1 MRPIWAIHRETSG
14 LPVTSIYLS
23 SDNPRW
29 IPKTEADLKAA
40 IDGGL
45 LEETHYLDLK
55 EAPSNKA
62 DNKELARDL
71 ASFAVN
77 GGTLIIGVKE
87 NKDTRIFEL
96 APQPLNGLPEK
107 VEQVARSIPD
117 PPLNVITEVIETTPG
132 TGYLIVHIPASP
144 AAPHMVEGRYF
155 GRGDKTKHRLS
166 DAEVLRLHAQRN
178 AAEADA
184 IALLQ
189 KEMDD
194 DPLGS
199 VGEQSHFFL
208 VAQPTAGRRDLLL
221 DLTGAPDWNVRLA
234 QLIERAHQNR
244 ELNEVLSSGFS
255 PNLTDAHQ
263 GHRRAG
269 GVARSSANLG
279 DGRVYTPSA
288 LHGDE
293 NVIELQVFENGGLRL
308 YLTRFSDTIG
318 TPDKPEQQLFPA
330 AAVLLTRRL
339 LEVLRLVAEEA
350 GYFGNWSLAVGASR
364 LRGRRSWRGPES
376 WMSFDANPRY
386 SEGTYRESTGATL
399 AELTSA
405 PGAVTRRLL
414 GPLLRSLTEESAY
427 EKALTDTA

>member
-1 MRPIWAIHRETSG
+1 M
-14 LPVTSIYLS
+14 TSIYLS

-55 EAPSNKA
+55 EAPSNKT

-71 ASFAVN
+71 ASFAVD
-77 GGTLIIGVKE
+77 GGTLIVGIKE
-87 NKDTRIFEL
+87 NKDTRTFEL

-117 PPLNVITEVIETTPG
+117 PPLNVITEVMETAPG

-155 GRGDKTKHRLS
+155 GRGDKTKYRLS

-178 AAEADA
+178 DAEADA
-184 IALLQ
+184 LALLQ
-189 KEMDD
+189 KEMDA
-194 DPLGS
+194 DPLRS
-199 VGEQSHFFL
+199 VGEQSHLFL
-208 VAQPTAGRRDLLL
+208 VAQPTAGRRDMLL
-221 DLTGAPDWNVRLA
+221 DLTGAPDWSTRLA
-234 QLIERAHQNR
+234 RFIERAHQNK
-244 ELNEVLSSGFS
+244 ELNETLRDWGFS
-255 PNLTDAHQ
+255 PDLSDAHQ

-279 DGRVYTPSA
+279 DGREYAPSGR
-288 LHGDE
+288 HGDE
-293 NVIELQVFENGGLRL
+293 HVIELQVFENGGLRL

-318 TPDKPEQQLFPA
+318 TPDQPEQQLFPA
-330 AAVLLTRRL
+330 AAVVLTRRL
-339 LEVLRLVAEEA
+339 LEVLRLVAEDA
-350 GYFGNWSLAVGASR
+350 GYFGNWSLAVGANR
-364 LRGRRSWRGPES
+364 LRGRNSWRGPGS
-376 WMSFDANPRY
+376 WMSFEANPRY
-386 SEGTYRESTGATL
+386 SEDTYQEATGATL

-414 GPLLRSLTEESAY
+414 GPLLRSLNTQAMY
-427 EKALTDTA
+427 DKALTDTA